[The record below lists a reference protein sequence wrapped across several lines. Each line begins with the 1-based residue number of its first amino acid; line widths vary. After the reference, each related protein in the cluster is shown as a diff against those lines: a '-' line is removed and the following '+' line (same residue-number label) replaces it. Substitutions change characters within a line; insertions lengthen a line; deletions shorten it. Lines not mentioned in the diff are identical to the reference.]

1 MKLEGEKWRVVG
13 PFWANSYQDFSITP
27 PCKLFSLEKKMGCR
41 FVSNE
46 YKRYSFLRAAWQ
58 LCTHEY
64 AYTQRIFYVFEKLG
78 ARKTVGGVFEFG
90 V

>member
-1 MKLEGEKWRVVG
+1 
-13 PFWANSYQDFSITP
+13 
-27 PCKLFSLEKKMGCR
+27 MGCR

-58 LCTHEY
+58 LCTQEY
-64 AYTQRIFYVFEKLG
+64 AYTQTIFYVFEKLG
-78 ARKTVGGVFEFG
+78 ARKTVGGGGGGVIMVFEFG